1 MNGIEIYKNA
11 EFGEVRTYI
20 DENGEVMFC
29 GKDVATAL
37 GYKNT
42 NRALKAH
49 CRKDEIKKHLF
60 ATNGGRQELNC
71 ISERNLC
78 RLITHS
84 KLPSAEKFED
94 WLFDEILPSVRQASY
109 KELLQMFK
117 AERERNKK
125 LELLFLA
132 QKQMIAEKDSR
143 IDYRDV
149 ILIHEK
155 PVSFSEIAKDY
166 GITTDYLKDFLADK
180 NILFSKKGK
189 QFLRPQYANQG
200 YTVTEIED
208 DEVSVKWTQ
217 KGRLFLYRLLKE
229 NSILPIIEKEGYHE

>member
-1 MNGIEIYKNA
+1 MNDIQIFENSD
-11 EFGEVRTYI
+11 FGTVQTYT
-20 DENGEVMFC
+20 ENDKTYFC
-29 GKDVATAL
+29 GKDVAMAL
-37 GYKNT
+37 GYT
-42 NRALKAH
+42 NPNKAIIDH
-49 CRKDEIKKHLF
+49 CKIDGVTKRYLIDSL
-60 ATNGGRQELNC
+60 GRQQEAKFV
-71 ISERNLC
+71 SEGNLY

-84 KLPSAEKFED
+84 KLPSAENFES
-94 WLFDEILPSVRQASY
+94 WIFDEVLPSVRQSSY
-109 KELLQMFK
+109 EELLQMLK
-117 AERERNKK
+117 AGRERNKK
-125 LELLFLA
+125 LELLLLA

-155 PVSFSEIAKDY
+155 PVSFSEIEKDY

-180 NILFSKKGK
+180 EILFRKGK

-208 DEVSVKWTQ
+208 DEVSVRWTQ

-229 NSILPIIEKEGYHE
+229 NSILPTIEKEGYYE

>member
-1 MNGIEIYKNA
+1 MNGVEIYKHA
-11 EFGEVRTYI
+11 EFGDVRTYI
-20 DENGEVMFC
+20 DENGKVMFC
-29 GKDVATAL
+29 GKDVAMAL
-37 GYKNT
+37 GYKRPDN
-42 NRALKAH
+42 ALKAH
-49 CRKDEIKKHLF
+49 CRKDEIKKYPF
-60 ATNGGRQELNC
+60 ATNRGEQEFNC

-84 KLPSAEKFED
+84 KLPSAKKFED
-94 WLFDEILPSVRQASY
+94 WLFDEILPSVRQSSY
-109 KELLQMFK
+109 EELLQMFK

-149 ILIHEK
+149 ILVHEK

-166 GITTDYLKDFLADK
+166 SVTTVWLKDFLADK

-208 DEVSVKWTQ
+208 DEVSVRWTQ
-217 KGRLFLYRLLKE
+217 KGRLFLYRFLKE
-229 NSILPIIEKEGYHE
+229 NSILPTIEKEGYHE